1 MPRFGGAFS
10 FVTDCEQAI
19 PSRYYALP
27 AVYSSHINRNRP
39 VRTTFT
45 LIKGHEQ
52 IEIIVDKSQGA
63 NGITRVIH
71 SNDLN
76 VDGTRWYVYDKAKA
90 GLEFGRKKYRM
101 ALAEGY
107 VLA

>member
-1 MPRFGGAFS
+1 M
-10 FVTDCEQAI
+10 
-19 PSRYYALP
+19 
-27 AVYSSHINRNRP
+27 
-39 VRTTFT
+39 RTTFT

-107 VLA
+107 VPA